1 MPDANHFDALVGL
14 YPRTLVPLHVY
25 TLRALDLM
33 YEHLRSGAA
42 LPPSQ
47 VVRAR
52 ARASAS
58 ATLDDSHLPAIA
70 AQPAAADLIALQPGR
85 IDVPH

>member
-1 MPDANHFDALVGL
+1 MPTISTPWWAATRA
-14 YPRTLVPLHVY
+14 PWCPCMSTPC
-25 TLRALDLM
+25 ALDLM

-58 ATLDDSHLPAIA
+58 AMLDDSHLPAIA
-70 AQPAAADLIALQPGR
+70 TQPAAADLIALQPGR
-85 IDVPH
+85 IDVPN